1 MRALDARKF
10 LGVRALLACLSF
22 GALLSVLRGQDA
34 NWDLKNYHLYN
45 AWAWLHGRL
54 ALDLAPAGLQSFFN
68 PLLDVP
74 YFLLGTGPLQHW
86 PRLLAGVQGL
96 WYGGLVF
103 MLFRVAIRLAGLRGR
118 TFGWADVWAVLIG
131 VTGTMT
137 VSQTGSSF
145 NELPLALFTLS
156 SLYVLLP
163 LCADASLSR
172 PWRRA
177 LLAGLLS
184 GLAAGLKPTAV
195 VYAPALALGL
205 LLALGMRREGWRL
218 ATLFGVGALAG
229 FVLAYGWWGWQLYE
243 LTGNPI
249 FPLFNQVFHSA
260 WAPAVGG
267 TDRQYLPRDLGQWLF
282 YPLYWLGKN
291 QHIVT
296 EVNFADARYA
306 LVGLSTL
313 ALLTLPWLLRRGR
326 PLDRSIRLLLVFVAT
341 AYVLWLCLF
350 SILRYAVPLELL
362 SGLLLLAALQ
372 LFAPAD
378 AAPRRWLVWAMAG
391 AFLLLAGFS
400 RYPGWGHVPYADVAF
415 DVRPPAVER
424 GSLVLVVGQPDA
436 YVIPF
441 LPQAQD
447 NRYIGL
453 SWFTRSALGFRFD
466 TLVRERIAAHAG
478 AVYALLRDDAG
489 EDLPLLQRYLPGARM
504 ADCTPVQSG
513 LEQRRN
519 GKEASGNLR
528 ICRLMID

>member
-1 MRALDARKF
+1 MRALDERKF

-74 YFLLGTGPLQHW
+74 YFLLGTGPLQHA

-103 MLFRVAIRLAGLRGR
+103 MLFRVAIRLARLRGCA
-118 TFGWADVWAVLIG
+118 FGWADVWAVLIG

-137 VSQTGSSF
+137 VSQAGSSF

-163 LCADASLSR
+163 LCADAPLPRS
-172 PWRRA
+172 WGRA

-195 VYAPALALGL
+195 VYVPALALGL
-205 LLALGMRREGWRL
+205 LLALGLRREAWRL
-218 ATLFGVGALAG
+218 ALLFGIGALAG
-229 FVLAYGWWGWQLYE
+229 FVLAYGWWGWRLYE
-243 LTGNPI
+243 LTGNPV
-249 FPLFNQVFHSA
+249 FPLFNQVFHSP

-267 TDRQYLPRDLGQWLF
+267 TDRHHLPRNLAQWLF
-282 YPLYWLGKN
+282 YPFYWLGKN

-306 LVGLSTL
+306 LAGLSAL
-313 ALLTLPWLLRRGR
+313 ALVVLARRRRR
-326 PLDRSIRLLLVFVAT
+326 PPDRSIRLLLVFVVA

-362 SGLLLLAALQ
+362 SGLLLLATLQ
-372 LFAPAD
+372 QFA
-378 AAPRRWLVWAMAG
+378 AASRRWPAWTMAG

-400 RYPGWGHVPYADVAF
+400 RYPGWGHVPYAAVAF
-415 DVRPPAVER
+415 DVRTPAVER

-441 LPQAQD
+441 LPHAQD
-447 NRYIGL
+447 NRYVGL
-453 SWFTRSALGFRFD
+453 NWFTRSTFGYRLDALIS
-466 TLVRERIAAHAG
+466 TRIAAHAG
-478 AVYALLRDDAG
+478 AVYAVLRDDAD

-504 ADCTPVQSG
+504 TDCAPVHSG
-513 LEQRRN
+513 LEQRRDGEN
-519 GKEASGNLR
+519 ASGKLR
-528 ICRLMID
+528 ICRLTSG

>member
-1 MRALDARKF
+1 MRALDARKL
-10 LGVRALLACLSF
+10 LGARALLACLSF
-22 GALLSVLRGQDA
+22 GVLLSVLRGQDA

-45 AWAWLHGRL
+45 AWAGLHGRL
-54 ALDLAPAGLQSFFN
+54 TLDLAPAGLQSFFN
-68 PLLDVP
+68 PLLDMP

-86 PRLLAGVQGL
+86 PRLLAAVQGL

-103 MLFRVAIRLAGLRGR
+103 MLFRVAIRLARLRGR
-118 TFGWADVWAVLIG
+118 AFGWADVWAVLIG

-163 LCADASLSR
+163 LCADTPAPRS
-172 PWRRA
+172 WRRA

-205 LLALGMRREGWRL
+205 LLALGMRREAWRL
-218 ATLFGVGALAG
+218 ALLFGTGALAG
-229 FVLAYGWWGWQLYE
+229 FMLAYGWWGWHLHE

-249 FPLFNQVFHSA
+249 FPLFNQVFHST

-291 QHIVT
+291 QHLVT

-306 LVGLSTL
+306 LAGVATL
-313 ALLTLPWLLRRGR
+313 ALVSLPRLLRRR
-326 PLDRSIRLLLVFVAT
+326 PLDRSVRLLLVFVTT

-372 LFAPAD
+372 LFTPAD
-378 AAPRRWLVWAMAG
+378 AAPGRWLVWAMAG

-415 DVRPPAVER
+415 DVRPPAVEQ
-424 GSLVLVVGQPDA
+424 GGLVLVVGQPNA

-441 LPQAQD
+441 LPHAQD

-466 TLVRERIAAHAG
+466 ALVREQIAAHAG
-478 AVYALLRDDAG
+478 VVYAVLRDDAG
-489 EDLPLLQRYLPGARM
+489 DDLPLLQRYLPGSRLT
-504 ADCTPVQSG
+504 DCAPVQSG
-513 LEQRRN
+513 LEQWRKDRD
-519 GKEASGNLR
+519 ASGNLR
-528 ICRLMID
+528 ICRLIPD

>member
-1 MRALDARKF
+1 MRALDGRKF
-10 LGVRALLACLSF
+10 LGARALLACLSF

-45 AWAWLHGRL
+45 AWAGLHGRL
-54 ALDLAPAGLQSFFN
+54 TLDLAPAGLQSFFN
-68 PLLDVP
+68 PLLDMP

-86 PRLLAGVQGL
+86 PRLLAAVQGL

-103 MLFRVAIRLAGLRGR
+103 MLFRVAIRLAALRGR

-163 LCADASLSR
+163 LCADTPPR
-172 PWRRA
+172 PSRRA

-195 VYAPALALGL
+195 VYAPALVLGL
-205 LLALGMRREGWRL
+205 LLALGMRRQAWRL
-218 ATLFGVGALAG
+218 ALLFGLGALAG

-249 FPLFNQVFHSA
+249 FPLFNQVFHSP

-291 QHIVT
+291 QHLVT

-306 LVGLSTL
+306 LAGLATL
-313 ALLTLPWLLRRGR
+313 ALVSLPRLLRRR
-326 PLDRSIRLLLVFVAT
+326 PVDRSVRLLLVFVTT

-372 LFAPAD
+372 LFTPAD
-378 AAPRRWLVWAMAG
+378 AAPGRWLVWAMAG
-391 AFLLLAGFS
+391 TFLLLAGFS

-415 DVRPPAVER
+415 DVRPPAVKQ
-424 GSLVLVVGQPDA
+424 GGLVLVVGQPNA

-441 LPQAQD
+441 LPHAQD

-453 SWFTRSALGFRFD
+453 SWFTRSALGFRLD
-466 TLVRERIAAHAG
+466 ALIRERIATRAG
-478 AVYALLRDDAG
+478 AVYAVLRDDAG
-489 EDLPLLQRYLPGARM
+489 DDLPLLQRYVPGARLTGC
-504 ADCTPVQSG
+504 APVQSG

-519 GKEASGNLR
+519 GEDASGNLR
-528 ICRLMID
+528 ICRVLSG